1 MEYIINKEFE
11 NKRLDVVIP
20 LLNNEISR
28 SKVQTLID
36 NDDVSVNG
44 KKQKASYKV
53 KENDVIEVNYEI
65 IPLNFEPENI
75 PLDIVYE
82 DDDVVVINKPQGMVV
97 HPSNG
102 HYSGTLVNG
111 LLYHFKQLSNIDSIR
126 PGIVHRIDKDTSGLI
141 MVAKNDLAHEFLANQ
156 LKDKTAYRQYIALVR
171 GEVNVNKG
179 KIDAPIGRSF
189 KDRKLMAIVNDGK
202 PSVTHFEVI
211 KRFNGYTLISCLLET
226 GRTHQIRVHMAYIG
240 YPIVGD
246 TSYGSKNTYGLNGQL
261 LHATKLSFIHPKT
274 KERITVEAPLPQYF
288 NDVLNNLETKG
299 VIK

>member
-11 NKRLDVVIP
+11 KKRLDVVIP

>member
-141 MVAKNDLAHEFLANQ
+141 MVAKNDLAHDFLANQ